1 MPKQL
6 KFVPTEPAYPQPGD
20 AVHQLKLAG
29 LQQDSNEESSELGNP
44 GKPWSM
50 TLYIDQMP
58 DATT

>member
-20 AVHQLKLAG
+20 AVHQLKLGG

-44 GKPWSM
+44 GKP
-50 TLYIDQMP
+50 
-58 DATT
+58 